1 MDRSDL
7 ESSFSRVLRPGLDDV
22 AGFALRFA
30 TAHEAAD

>member
-7 ESSFSRVLRPGLDDV
+7 ESSFSRVRRPAPDDV

-30 TAHEAAD
+30 TAHEAAA